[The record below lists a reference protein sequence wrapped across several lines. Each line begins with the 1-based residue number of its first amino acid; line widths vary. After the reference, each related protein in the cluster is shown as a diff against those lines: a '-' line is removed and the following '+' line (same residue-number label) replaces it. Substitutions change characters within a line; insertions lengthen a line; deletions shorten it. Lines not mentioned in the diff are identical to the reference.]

1 VTRRCTERSF
11 LLRPDSF
18 VTELLLYVLGYAVGL
33 LGLEIHAV
41 VALSNHWHL
50 IVTDPSG
57 NVCRFFEIAHAV
69 IARAMNCCRGRW
81 GPFWE
86 PGRLSLVE
94 LVTPEAIMD
103 KLVYLLA
110 NPCASDLVGQ
120 ARVWPG
126 LITLPQDIVG
136 QREYVTARPAK
147 YFDDRG
153 LMPASTRFRLHRPPG
168 FEHLSDDELLLL
180 INERL
185 AKREREHKN
194 RRRREKKR
202 VLGAARVKTQD
213 PYTRAQSFE
222 RRRVRVPHIACPD
235 NQRRIAEL
243 RALQTF
249 RAEYR
254 VARIRFEAGQC
265 RVLFP
270 CGTYLLARRY
280 RLRCRDPA
288 PCP

>member
-1 VTRRCTERSF
+1 
-11 LLRPDSF
+11 

-33 LGLEIHAV
+33 LGLEVHAV

-50 IVTDPSG
+50 IVTDCSG
-57 NVCRFFEIAHAV
+57 NVCRFFEIAHAI

-94 LVTPEAIMD
+94 LVTPEAVMD

-120 ARVWPG
+120 TRVWPG
-126 LITLPQDIVG
+126 LITLPEDIVG
-136 QREYVTARPAK
+136 QREYVTRRPAK
-147 YFDDRG
+147 FFDKGG

-168 FEHLSDDELLLL
+168 FDHFSDDELLLM

-213 PYTRAQSFE
+213 PYSRAQSFE
-222 RRRVRVPHIACPD
+222 RRQSRVPHVACPD
-235 NQRRIAEL
+235 NQRRLAEL

-254 VARIRFEAGQC
+254 VARVRFEAGQR

-270 CGTYLLARRY
+270 HGTYLLARRY

-288 PCP
+288 PRP